1 MLGDPHLVI
10 VVGAYTWN
18 GGDYVEAMSAGAQ
31 TREHAASNSG

>member
-18 GGDYVEAMSAGAQ
+18 GGDYVDAMKQSA
-31 TREHAASNSG
+31 